1 MFANDS
7 IHCESE
13 FYYPDELNS
22 PENEPVHA
30 SACHNN
36 FKNVNKSIEITS
48 DIKKIIKL
56 FTV

>member
-7 IHCESE
+7 FHCESE
-13 FYYPDELNS
+13 FYYPDES